1 MKRKVISESGNQDR
15 RWAHVQKLIPCP
27 PHTHTHTHTH
37 TDTQQARAFI
47 DGGGTTCRN
56 STVSSYGHLET
67 GHQWSDHCLLD
78 CFKYS

>member
-1 MKRKVISESGNQDR
+1 MKRKVISESGNKDR

-27 PHTHTHTHTH
+27 PAHTH

-47 DGGGTTCRN
+47 NGGGSTCTN
-56 STVSSYGHLET
+56 STVSSDGRLEA
-67 GHQWSDHCLLD
+67 GHQWSDHGLLD